1 MFSLADHRGAP
12 PLPTRPRRLA
22 GGCQDDLIPEIEDFS
37 AFVAAAGLRLT
48 HSAGDRV
55 EGVIDLGPEHHT
67 PWGVVH
73 GGVYTTAI
81 ETAASLGA
89 SLAVGD
95 RGQFA
100 VGVNNTT
107 DFVRSMTAGRVMVT
121 ATAVQQGRTQQLWE
135 ARIVDG
141 SDRLVARGTV
151 RLQNVD
157 LRS

>member
-1 MFSLADHRGAP
+1 MAVM
-12 PLPTRPRRLA
+12 
-22 GGCQDDLIPEIEDFS
+22 PELEHFS
-37 AFVAAAGLRLT
+37 AFVTATGLELT

-67 PWGVVH
+67 PWRVVH

-89 SLAVGD
+89 SLAVRD

-107 DFVRSMTAGRVMVT
+107 DFVRSMTVGRVLVT
-121 ATAVQQGRTQQLWE
+121 ATPVQQGRIQQLWDV
-135 ARIVDG
+135 RIVDA

-157 LRS
+157 LPS

>member
-1 MFSLADHRGAP
+1 LKSAP
-12 PLPTRPRRLA
+12 GLDVWRRA
-22 GGCQDDLIPEIEDFS
+22 GKMAVMPDLEDFS
-37 AFVAAAGLRLT
+37 AFVTAAGLELT

-55 EGVIDLGPEHHT
+55 EGVIDLGPDHHT

-89 SLAVGD
+89 SLAVAD

-107 DFVRSMTAGRVMVT
+107 DFVRPMTAGRVTVT
-121 ATAVQQGRTQQLWE
+121 ATPVQQGRTQQLWDV
-135 ARIVDG
+135 RITDG
-141 SDRLVARGTV
+141 DARLVARGTV

-157 LRS
+157 LPS